1 MRILFVSN
9 LYPPYGRGGYEQ
21 WCEEVALALGARGHT
36 MAVLTSNVGVTSDQ
50 RDPAAKG
57 EDSAYPFTVYRL
69 LHNQVDGGLAQ
80 TTLRLLREPRRFEA
94 ENLAHTE
101 RVIDEFRPDA
111 VMIWGMWNIDR
122 SVPQRIEA
130 KMGTRVAYYF
140 CDYWPTLP
148 SAYVQRFQEPARHAP
163 MQHVKSLMGR
173 YFLPR
178 LGEADP
184 LPLRLANPICVSR
197 AVRDILVARGTAVE
211 HARIVYGGTTVE
223 QFGVVR
229 RPATTGSA
237 MSQEPLR
244 LLYIGRLEPI
254 KGVHTVVAA
263 MQRLDARVSLS
274 ILGAG
279 DPDYTAALQATVA
292 QAGMGDRVRFLGT
305 AQRSEVPQVLAQ
317 HDVLLFPSEW
327 DEPFARSVLEAMAAG
342 LAVVGTTTGGTGEI
356 LVEGE
361 TGLTF
366 AAGDAGQLA
375 RQIQRL
381 VDDPGLRQRLAQSAR
396 QIVRQYYTLE
406 RMVGELDAELQ
417 HVATMP
423 AAISL

>member
-9 LYPPYGRGGYEQ
+9 LYPPHGRGGYEQ
-21 WCEEVALALGARGHT
+21 WCEEVALALTARGHN
-36 MAVLTSNVGVTSDQ
+36 MAVLTSNAGASAGQGSPT
-50 RDPAAKG
+50 AEG
-57 EDSAYPFTVYRL
+57 EESIYPLAVHRL
-69 LHNQVDGGLAQ
+69 LHNQVEGGLAQ
-80 TTLRLLREPRRFEA
+80 TTLRLLREPRRFEE
-94 ENLAHTE
+94 ENIAHTK
-101 RVIDEFRPDA
+101 RVIDQFRPDA

-122 SVPQRIEA
+122 SVPQWIEA
-130 KMGTRVAYYF
+130 RMGAHVAYYF

-148 SAYVQRFQEPARHAP
+148 SAFVQRFQEPARHAP
-163 MQHVKSLMGR
+163 MQHVKSLLGR

-178 LGEADP
+178 LGEANP
-184 LPLRLANPICVSR
+184 VPLRLENPICVSR
-197 AVRDILVARGTAVE
+197 AVRDLLVARGAAVA
-211 HARIVYGGTTVE
+211 HARIVYGGTAVE
-223 QFGVVR
+223 QFDVVR
-229 RPATTGSA
+229 QPDATGS
-237 MSQEPLR
+237 EPLR

-263 MQRLDARVSLS
+263 MQHLDSSVSLS

-279 DPDYTAALQATVA
+279 DPDYTTALQATVA
-292 QAGMGDRVRFLGT
+292 QAGMHDRVRFLGP
-305 AQRSEVPQVLAQ
+305 AKRSVVPQVLAQ

-366 AAGDAGQLA
+366 SAGDAGQLA

-381 VDDPGLRQRLAQSAR
+381 VDDPELRRRLALSAR
-396 QIVRQYYTLE
+396 RIVRQYYTLG
-406 RMVGELDAELQ
+406 RMVGELEAELQ
-417 HVATMP
+417 HVANMP
-423 AAISL
+423 APISL